1 MLPLLMSEQYIKVAR
16 NDHLVSS
23 LYMSINFFFLPLLFL
38 CDLAFWLIVWF
49 YFSILC
55 FEIRPN
61 PVVPANLEFL
71 ALSLSNAG
79 IININH
85 HT

>member
-1 MLPLLMSEQYIKVAR
+1 MLPLLMSEQYIKLAR
-16 NDHLVSS
+16 NDKLFIVSS

-55 FEIRPN
+55 F
-61 PVVPANLEFL
+61 
-71 ALSLSNAG
+71 
-79 IININH
+79 
-85 HT
+85 